1 VFARGVS
8 GARRSSALKAVPT
21 IAESGVPGFDYNL
34 WVGLFGP
41 AAMPADIVERINKD
55 VTRALA
61 TPEIKERLANLGA
74 EPMPM
79 TPAEFKQFAHDE
91 MDVGARIVKAAGVK
105 GQ

>member
-1 VFARGVS
+1 M
-8 GARRSSALKAVPT
+8 PT
-21 IAESGVPGFDYNL
+21 IAESGC
-34 WVGLFGP
+34 P
-41 AAMPADIVERINKD
+41 ASITTCGWACSAGGTPADIVDKINED

-61 TPEIKERLANLGA
+61 TPEIKERLADLGA